1 MTQEMEMER
10 WWAYELEFPQDKSIW
25 LESLLGKFLKREKK
39 IISMKKATWSFL
51 GLIKIHLSLKIYN
64 SFIHTTEEILLFQ
77 M

>member
-25 LESLLGKFLKREKK
+25 LESLLGKFLRRKKNHFYEKSNM
-39 IISMKKATWSFL
+39 IVL
-51 GLIKIHLSLKIYN
+51 ELIKIHLSLKIYN

>member
-1 MTQEMEMER
+1 MTHEMEMER

-25 LESLLGKFLKREKK
+25 LESLLVKFLRRKKNHFYEKSNM
-39 IISMKKATWSFL
+39 IVL
-51 GLIKIHLSLKIYN
+51 ELIKIHLSLKIYN